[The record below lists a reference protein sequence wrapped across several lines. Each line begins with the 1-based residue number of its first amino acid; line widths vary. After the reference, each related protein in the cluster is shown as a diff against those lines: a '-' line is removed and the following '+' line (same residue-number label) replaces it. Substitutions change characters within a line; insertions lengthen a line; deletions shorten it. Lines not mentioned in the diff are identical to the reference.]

1 MLVIHSR
8 CIYQKLFH
16 NLQFFRVFYALK
28 KKKKQNKN
36 KSNPLFNECIND
48 FLFIYLFIYFNTIE
62 CINNLTSVNKQRK
75 YMFKIDHISAL
86 CQL

>member
-28 KKKKQNKN
+28 KKKKK
-36 KSNPLFNECIND
+36 KSNPLFDECIND
-48 FLFIYLFIYFNTIE
+48 FFFNFLIYFYMLE
-62 CINNLTSVNKQRK
+62 CIDNLTSVHKQRK

-86 CQL
+86 CSQL

>member
-28 KKKKQNKN
+28 KKKKK
-36 KSNPLFNECIND
+36 KSNPLFD
-48 FLFIYLFIYFNTIE
+48 E
-62 CINNLTSVNKQRK
+62 CINNLTSVHKQRK

-86 CQL
+86 CSQL

>member
-28 KKKKQNKN
+28 KKKKNKNKN

-48 FLFIYLFIYFNTIE
+48 FFFNLFIYFYTIE
-62 CINNLTSVNKQRK
+62 CINNLTSVHKQRK